1 MLCFLKC
8 WGSIAFVMDKYD
20 GRFSCD
26 SLSLKG
32 VLCEYSDLYVAVIV
46 VTQQHSPR
54 LTLLFFFLSIYF
66 SQSQL
71 KGLFSGYCANK
82 VHAPQTSTSYRWTS
96 WQAGVE
102 KYKLWNRIA
111 HSEIGEPQCQVI
123 KRHRKCLDNPHFSGN
138 FSCRINSRSAHSR
151 LVVGS

>member
-1 MLCFLKC
+1 MLRIDCFCNGQVWWKVFLWFFKSER
-8 WGSIAFVMDKYD
+8 GSVWILWFIC
-20 GRFSCD
+20 SCD
-26 SLSLKG
+26 CCYSATQPETYSSL
-32 VLCEYSDLYVAVIV
+32 
-46 VTQQHSPR
+46 
-54 LTLLFFFLSIYF
+54 FFLSIYF

-71 KGLFSGYCANK
+71 KGLFTGYCANK

-102 KYKLWNRIA
+102 KYQLWNRIA